1 MTDATI
7 WLASIAAGFI
17 LFKMLRRRPLSGQ
30 PASSDY
36 ETELNE
42 ILNNDK
48 YKVKG
53 RFE

>member
-1 MTDATI
+1 MNYNILIGIGAF
-7 WLASIAAGFI
+7 LASYHVIRYF
-17 LFKMLRRRPLSGQ
+17 FLRRIQ
-30 PASSDY
+30 KVVDVDK
-36 ETELNE
+36 ELAT